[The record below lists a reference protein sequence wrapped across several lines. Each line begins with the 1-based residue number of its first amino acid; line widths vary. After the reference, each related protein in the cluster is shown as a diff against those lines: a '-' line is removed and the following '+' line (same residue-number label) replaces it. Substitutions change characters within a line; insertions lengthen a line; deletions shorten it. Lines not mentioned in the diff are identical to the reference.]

1 MRIYSPAQVHHTKG
15 IGTDLWDV
23 QLTSRIA
30 NQKLG
35 KAELTYKA
43 ALNKAGNDTTKIKAA
58 KDNFIKSIEDISGK
72 YGGIQYTV
80 DGKIIGDRPS
90 DISPYA
96 AEGREA
102 GLLKHKDFRS
112 FLNSRLKDTYARN
125 QAKLFEKMGIKI
137 NEICSSLAAGGGRI
151 GFANKVCGM
160 ELVESNPDEF

>member
-1 MRIYSPAQVHHTKG
+1 MALSKKVKSDFNLITKDLLDIPTKLKDNTYKDRSLKVLRSSVGKYNRYFFNNFLNRSDGLIYSKNRSVFMDNLITA
-15 IGTDLWDV
+15 I
-23 QLTSRIA
+23 
-30 NQKLG
+30 
-35 KAELTYKA
+35 YKA

-102 GLLKHKDFRS
+102 GLLKHKD
-112 FLNSRLKDTYARN
+112 Y
-125 QAKLFEKMGIKI
+125 
-137 NEICSSLAAGGGRI
+137 
-151 GFANKVCGM
+151 
-160 ELVESNPDEF
+160 